1 MACDLTRG
9 RLEGCKESVGGIRK
23 VLFVNYGDLG
33 DITYGADEQ
42 ITTIAGTFNAY
53 EYDLKSDSNTF
64 EQTITSDRNN
74 GTTFFEQTLTI
85 SLKNL
90 TRADHKEI
98 KLLAYGRPH
107 VIVED
112 NNGSQFLMGAERGA
126 DVNGGTIATGG
137 ALGDMSGYTLT
148 FAAQEKLPASF
159 IGDSGEKITDVAS
172 GATVVVGT

>member
-9 RLEGCKESVGGIRK
+9 RLEGCKKSVGGILK
-23 VLFVNYGDLG
+23 VFFVNYGDLG
-33 DITYGADEQ
+33 EITYGLDEQ
-42 ITTIAGTFNAY
+42 IQTIAGTFNAY
-53 EYDLKSDSNTF
+53 EYELKSDSNTF

-74 GTTFFEQTLTI
+74 GTTFFDQTLTI
-85 SLKNL
+85 NLKSL

-112 NNGSQFLMGAERGA
+112 HNGSQFLMGAERGA

-137 ALGDMSGYTLT
+137 AFGDMSGYTLT

-159 IGDSGEKITDVAS
+159 IGSAGETLTDVAI
-172 GATVVVGT
+172 GATVVAGS